1 MIRYSA
7 KNTPITYL
15 YQFISKFSN
24 FIAIW
29 SSSGG
34 RHHVTRRGGPFRAE
48 TLWRRRRGE
57 RDLAVPRI
65 SRGFVSFLFF
75 LKYCFSMIFCDFL
88 NDFLRPLHEKLK
100 FFGTFW
106 SFWFCEFVVFFWVD
120 SSSFSILEL
129 GFEVG
134 NHNILIGICRWF
146 LVMKMG

>member
-7 KNTPITYL
+7 KNKPITYL

-24 FIAIW
+24 FMAIW

-65 SRGFVSFLFF
+65 SRGFVSFFLWWFF
-75 LKYCFSMIFCDFL
+75 YIFCDFL
-88 NDFLRPLHEKLK
+88 WFST
-100 FFGTFW
+100 TFAWEVEVFWDILELLILW
-106 SFWFCEFVVFFWVD
+106 SLLDFFWVD

-134 NHNILIGICRWF
+134 NHNILIGISRWF